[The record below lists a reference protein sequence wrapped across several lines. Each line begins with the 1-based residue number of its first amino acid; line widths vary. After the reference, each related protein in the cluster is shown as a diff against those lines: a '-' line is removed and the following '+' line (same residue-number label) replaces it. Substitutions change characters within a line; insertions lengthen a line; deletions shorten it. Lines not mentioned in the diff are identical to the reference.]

1 MKKILS
7 ALVVLCLLV
16 PAVNAQSTHLSPKS
30 VGVSFFLNDFVSAQR
45 IRTTSLVQVVSDKK
59 FAKFSDMNAGMAVSY
74 YRGLSKYVDMATTL
88 GGSFLRYPMPG
99 RTNYTSKL
107 LLEINAG
114 LNLNVV
120 TDDYFVQ
127 PFLYA
132 GVSAHR
138 YGPHYGATLPLGG
151 GLKFNIM
158 REASVVFSTTYKTPV
173 TTETANYHF
182 QHSIGIVAPVGKKK

>member
-7 ALVVLCLLV
+7 ALVVMCLLV
-16 PAVNAQSTHLSPKS
+16 PAVKAQTTHLSPKS
-30 VGVSFFLNDFVSAQR
+30 VGVSFFLNDFVTAQR

-59 FAKFSDMNAGMAVSY
+59 FAKFSDMNAGMAVSLN
-74 YRGLSKYVDMATTL
+74 RGLTKYVDMATSL

-99 RTNYTSKL
+99 RTSYSTRL
-107 LLEINAG
+107 LLEVTGA

-127 PFLYA
+127 PFVSV
-132 GVSAHR
+132 GVSTHK
-138 YGPHYGATLPLGG
+138 YGPHFGATLPIGG

-158 REASVVFSTTYKTPV
+158 REASVVYSTTYKTPV